1 MKNFLFILLMSCLI
15 TSCYWG
21 MDLNDYSES
30 KQNKIFQD
38 EYYWYY
44 NKELFT
50 DADSCYVVGI
60 IKNIYDDK
68 TFAINRQIPICN
80 DTIYVIKKY
89 IAGQSNI
96 FDGVIYIKNK
106 EPFRLITKLQ

>member
-21 MDLNDYSES
+21 IDLNDYSES
-30 KQNKIFQD
+30 KHNKIFQD

-60 IKNIYDDK
+60 I
-68 TFAINRQIPICN
+68 N
-80 DTIYVIKKY
+80 DTIYIIKKY
-89 IAGQSNI
+89 IAGKSNI

-106 EPFRLITKLQ
+106 EAFRLITELQ